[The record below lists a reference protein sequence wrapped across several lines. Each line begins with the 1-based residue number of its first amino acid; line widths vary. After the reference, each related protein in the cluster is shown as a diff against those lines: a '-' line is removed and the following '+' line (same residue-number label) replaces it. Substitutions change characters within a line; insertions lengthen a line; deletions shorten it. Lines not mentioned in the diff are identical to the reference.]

1 MGWEDIHLHSFI
13 LDDQEYRRFV
23 AEDDEYESFENEEE
37 YTIDQLFS
45 EIGQEIDY
53 YYNLE
58 AVWLHTLELEAIEEL
73 SSRPPKLP
81 FALVVSELVL
91 LRILTGGY
99 LLIRNYWRCLGIQN
113 IQNIKILRTGM
124 VRVTI
129 RKPLIFNL

>member
-91 LRILTGGY
+91 LRILTGG
-99 LLIRNYWRCLGIQN
+99 ICL
-113 IQNIKILRTGM
+113 
-124 VRVTI
+124 
-129 RKPLIFNL
+129 